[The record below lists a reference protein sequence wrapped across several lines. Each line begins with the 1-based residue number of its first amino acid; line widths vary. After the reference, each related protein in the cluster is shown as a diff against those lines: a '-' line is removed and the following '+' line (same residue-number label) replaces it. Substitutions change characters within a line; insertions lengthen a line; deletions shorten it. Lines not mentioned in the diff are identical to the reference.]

1 GAADDDAAFVTLGLE
16 KEVAGQLD
24 LLGRRRR
31 LVGLR
36 SGGGLRLGDGGV
48 GVAAGSQQRQAQ
60 DQQTAERVGRLHVI
74 VTSEGPSVVLDS
86 PPGPSYWA
94 ARRQCNAA
102 AAGFRPG

>member
-1 GAADDDAAFVTLGLE
+1 
-16 KEVAGQLD
+16 
-24 LLGRRRR
+24 
-31 LVGLR
+31 
-36 SGGGLRLGDGGV
+36 GGV

-102 AAGFRPG
+102 AAGFRPGCLAGAIAVPAPSVQRLQGDPRLVEVTALAAAGGVGH